1 MFVKT
6 RKARHNIKPVEIQLF
21 YFDLA
26 EGHESLAEA
35 VQNVQARFLV
45 ASYDTDWLFP
55 SSQSRELVSAL
66 LQTGKHVSFLELP
79 CPFGHD
85 SFLIDLDPLTDLVAP
100 FLQQTQAAGRI
111 RGTAA
116 DRV

>member
-1 MFVKT
+1 MD
-6 RKARHNIKPVEIQLF
+6 

-26 EGHESLAEA
+26 EGHETLADA
-35 VQNVQARFLV
+35 VKDVQARFLV

-66 LQTGKHVSFLELP
+66 LQQGRHVTFLELP

-100 FLQQTQAAGRI
+100 FLQQTQAA
-111 RGTAA
+111 A
-116 DRV
+116 RVQTQTDKPAEANH